1 MEALPR
7 EQWLNASC
15 TIPYETISFEQ
26 INNNLKTNYPQLL
39 KDFPQFRLKIVKI
52 KDYPNWQY
60 AQNSELK
67 YEEMISIQD
76 DYDDSIPKGF
86 PLDTNPIWRLHLIN
100 LKDKNS
106 TRIRFYVSHSIAD
119 GRSVFLFLDLFI
131 KLAVEQKIS
140 DLFQQAKNLPVL
152 TAFKKKNILLK
163 ISEIIL
169 KCLNRR
175 IN

>member
-1 MEALPR
+1 MAKC
-7 EQWLNASC
+7 QC

-86 PLDTNPIWRLHLIN
+86 PLDTNPIWRLDLIN
-100 LKDKNS
+100 SKNKNS
-106 TRIRFYVSHSIAD
+106 NRIKFYSSHAIAD
-119 GRSVFLFLDLFI
+119 WRTVFY
-131 KLAVEQKIS
+131 
-140 DLFQQAKNLPVL
+140 FQ
-152 TAFKKKNILLK
+152 IY
-163 ISEIIL
+163 S
-169 KCLNRR
+169 
-175 IN
+175 